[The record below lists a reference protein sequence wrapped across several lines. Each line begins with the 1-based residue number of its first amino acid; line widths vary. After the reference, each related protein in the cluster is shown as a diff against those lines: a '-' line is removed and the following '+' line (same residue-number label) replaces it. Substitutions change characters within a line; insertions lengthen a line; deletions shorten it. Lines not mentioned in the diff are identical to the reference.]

1 MKFRIEVI
9 CVSEDGAEQRNE
21 VRAIERQELA
31 METLGLNLAEGKSI
45 LEGLQDFV
53 VAQQTAEDL
62 EQRRGCPRCG
72 RAHTSKGTGTI
83 DVKTVFGPVELPN
96 PRWNRCPCQADGP
109 KTFRPMTHWLRGRP
123 SPELLYLETKWG
135 SLAPYAKVAELLKDV
150 LPVGDA
156 LNQET
161 VRTNLHATAER
172 LEQELGEEQLCLFD
186 RTQEDWEQQ
195 GLPDGPI
202 TVGIDGGY
210 VRAAHKEGWFEVIA
224 GKSVVAFRREAEDE
238 TPSAKCFGFVQT
250 YDDKP
255 RRRLW
260 ELMKSQGMKENQQ
273 VVFMSDGGETVR
285 RLQEYLHPCSEHVID
300 WFHITM
306 RLTVLQQQTKT
317 LRAEQP
323 ELGEEIAKQLESV
336 KHLLW
341 HGNAEEALRTVRRTG
356 HRAGSSSSVLA
367 RS

>member
-1 MKFRIEVI
+1 
-9 CVSEDGAEQRNE
+9 
-21 VRAIERQELA
+21 
-31 METLGLNLAEGKSI
+31 
-45 LEGLQDFV
+45 
-53 VAQQTAEDL
+53 
-62 EQRRGCPRCG
+62 
-72 RAHTSKGTGTI
+72 
-83 DVKTVFGPVELPN
+83 
-96 PRWNRCPCQADGP
+96 
-109 KTFRPMTHWLRGRP
+109 MTHWLRGRT

-135 SLAPYAKVAELLKDV
+135 SLSPYAKVAELLKDV

-186 RTQEDWEQQ
+186 RTQVDWEQQ

-273 VVFMSDGGETVR
+273 VIFMSDGGETVR

-300 WFHITM
+300 
-306 RLTVLQQQTKT
+306 
-317 LRAEQP
+317 
-323 ELGEEIAKQLESV
+323 
-336 KHLLW
+336 
-341 HGNAEEALRTVRRTG
+341 
-356 HRAGSSSSVLA
+356 
-367 RS
+367 